1 MATVTVTNVEKDAVG
16 HTTTS
21 QVSGVKPADPASRN
35 VVGWSIASVVIAII
49 VMCVLY
55 RYVIKPHAIKTVSSY
70 VPYAGVVAVSAA
82 LERFL
87 EPLSQ
92 RIMQGN
98 TSQGGSTSQGGDSQ
112 PQGGQ
117 SQASPPAAAAPK
129 PLPANRTTMKQKAAA
144 SMAAAQKAA
153 ADPDMK
159 SAAVQ
164 DAVDAAAND
173 VAQVETLRT
182 NRAVVFWAIASVCGI
197 ALSGGFGLF
206 LLQSISTSMV
216 NPYLDLAVTGL
227 TIGAG
232 TKPTHDLITSL
243 QAKSGSSS

>member
-1 MATVTVTNVEKDAVG
+1 MATVTVTNVARDAVG

-98 TSQGGSTSQGGDSQ
+98 TSEGGNSQ
-112 PQGGQ
+112 PQAGQ
-117 SQASPPAAAAPK
+117 SQASQPAAAAPK
-129 PLPANRTTMKQKAAA
+129 PPPARQMTMKQKAAA

-153 ADPDMK
+153 ADPDVK
-159 SAAVQ
+159 NAAVQ

-182 NRAVVFWAIASVCGI
+182 SRAVVFWAIASVCGI